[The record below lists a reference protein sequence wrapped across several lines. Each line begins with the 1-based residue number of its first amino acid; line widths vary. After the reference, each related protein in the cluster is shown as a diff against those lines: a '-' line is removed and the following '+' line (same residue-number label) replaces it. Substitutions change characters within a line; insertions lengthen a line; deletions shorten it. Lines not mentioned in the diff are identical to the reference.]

1 MCKLTFILYIYLFLG
16 LLKASTEIDIFIVN
30 LKSRPDKRKLCDF
43 QLKTLGVRSYK
54 YIDAFNGKKFMTNT
68 SAILAKETGLSD
80 IKIDRN
86 LVKHDNGPHLG
97 CIVSHMKA
105 FKDIISRNLTRPALI
120 LEDDF
125 LADGMA
131 FKDLP
136 RFISML
142 PADWDVFY
150 PGHCESQGTCGTY
163 LASEKRICKARGC
176 VACTQSFMVNGA
188 KAALKMYNAANKPR
202 LQLADMYAHSAEM
215 NRYVLFP
222 SIFTQQKRYL
232 SVNSDISSGGGVW
245 TPLTNTT
252 IAELLKEHV
261 GK

>member
-1 MCKLTFILYIYLFLG
+1 MGGPSGTIIIQILT
-16 LLKASTEIDIFIVN
+16 VN
-30 LKSRPDKRKLCDF
+30 LKNRPDKRKLCDF
-43 QLKTLGVRSYK
+43 QLKTLGVASYK
-54 YIDAFNGKKFMTNT
+54 YIDAFDGKKFMANT

-86 LVKHDNGPHLG
+86 FVKHDNGPHLG

-105 FKDIISRNLTRPALI
+105 FKDIISRNSTQPVLI

-136 RFISML
+136 RLVSEL

-150 PGHCESQGTCGTY
+150 PGHCESQGTCARY
-163 LASEKRICKARGC
+163 LASEKRICVSKGY
-176 VACTQSFMVNGA
+176 VSCTQSFMINGA
-188 KAALKMYNAANKPR
+188 KAAQKMYMAANKP
-202 LQLADMYAHSAEM
+202 LFQLADMYAQKADVK
-215 NRYVLFP
+215 RYVLFP

-245 TPLTNTT
+245 TPLKNTT
-252 IAELLKEHV
+252 IADLLKANL